1 MTIVKFPA
9 RFDFQK
15 MLGAQRLT
23 AVVPA
28 GAFSLVCKPGVTL
41 RVGLG
46 LLRVGIMLKPC
57 RFLGAR
63 QQNNKA
69 CNNNLY

>member
-23 AVVPA
+23 AAVPA
-28 GAFSLVCKPGVTL
+28 GPYGNRPTGIF
-41 RVGLG
+41 VGL
-46 LLRVGIMLKPC
+46 
-57 RFLGAR
+57 
-63 QQNNKA
+63 
-69 CNNNLY
+69 